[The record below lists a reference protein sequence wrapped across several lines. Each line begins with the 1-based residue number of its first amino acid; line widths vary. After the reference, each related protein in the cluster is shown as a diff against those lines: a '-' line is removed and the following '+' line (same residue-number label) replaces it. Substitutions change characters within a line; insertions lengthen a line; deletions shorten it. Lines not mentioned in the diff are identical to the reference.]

1 MDEQGARDVWACTH
15 GRGGFEGTT
24 PQARGCHLLPQG
36 KKSGGEASSGVPRGG
51 NGPAMPRRG
60 SQDGWGWGG
69 HLSGQ
74 EVPDIGSPIS
84 AVLFP
89 PGEMLG
95 KA

>member
-1 MDEQGARDVWACTH
+1 MDEQGQ
-15 GRGGFEGTT
+15 GRRGREPTGGEDLREQYLKQDDATCCLRE
-24 PQARGCHLLPQG
+24 RGAG
-36 KKSGGEASSGVPRGG
+36 REASSGVPRGG

-69 HLSGQ
+69 HPSGQ

-84 AVLFP
+84 AVLLP
-89 PGEMLG
+89 QGEMLG